1 MLLESV
7 PVLPVTQD
15 GEAEGYRAP
24 MRTNYMERLIESPQ
38 VATPR
43 SSKGSKGAG
52 LGLGCFLGFSANGT
66 KKQFAN
72 WNMAHRN
79 RWFTWFTFKKMVI

>member
-1 MLLESV
+1 MQLESV
-7 PVLPVTQD
+7 RTVTQD

-43 SSKGSKGAG
+43 SSQGSKGWVRAG
-52 LGLGCFLGFSANGT
+52 MC
-66 KKQFAN
+66 
-72 WNMAHRN
+72 
-79 RWFTWFTFKKMVI
+79 